1 MTYSLTL
8 LRRPGVRRQRG
19 ISLVEL
25 MVGLAIGM
33 VVVAGMSVL
42 FANNSRTR
50 AETDKAGQKIEN
62 GRYALDLLRTDLQ
75 HAGYLAEFDPRQLPL
90 PAARPDICE
99 TGLATLKA
107 ALGIATSGYDNATS
121 PLPAELN
128 CLSGVVPGTDV
139 VVLRR
144 AATCADGSANC
155 PAWAAPA
162 PIFQASSCDSAS
174 ELGGI
179 DVNNYYRLADSKA
192 TLDLKKRDCT
202 ATAEM
207 LRYVVRIYYV
217 AANDKVINDVP
228 DGIPTLKRA
237 ELVNSGA
244 GTAFTS
250 VTSLVQGVENLQME
264 YGLDTNNDG
273 IADVYAP
280 APGTWCAAQVPPIA
294 NGTCWSAVVSARLSL
309 LTRSVEPGSG
319 YTDTRRYILGQ
330 KADASGASATDNEV
344 GPFNDRFRRSVFQSV
359 VRLENVAGRRSTP

>member
-1 MTYSLTL
+1 MIAPLFP
-8 LRRPGVRRQRG
+8 LRRPAARRQRG
-19 ISLVEL
+19 VSLVEL

-50 AETDKAGQKIEN
+50 AETEKAGQKIEN

-90 PAARPDICE
+90 SATRPDICA
-99 TGLATLKA
+99 TDLATLKA
-107 ALGIATSGYDNATS
+107 ALGIAVSGHDNATS
-121 PLPAELN
+121 PLVAELN
-128 CLSGVVPGTDV
+128 CLSDVVPGTDV
-139 VVLRR
+139 MVLRR
-144 AATCADGSANC
+144 AATCIDGSANC
-155 PAWAAPA
+155 PAWAEPA
-162 PIFQASSCDSAS
+162 PIFQASSCEDAT

-192 TLDLKKRDCT
+192 SLTLRKRDCT
-202 ATAEM
+202 ATADM

-217 AANDKVINDVP
+217 AANDKDA

-237 ELVNSGA
+237 ELVNSGTGVSFA
-244 GTAFTS
+244 S
-250 VTSLVQGVENLQME
+250 VTSMVQGVENLQIE
-264 YGLDTNNDG
+264 YGLDTSGDG

-280 APGTWCAAQVPPIA
+280 APGTWCAAQAPVID
-294 NGTCWSAVVSARLSL
+294 NGTCWSAVVSAKLSL
-309 LTRSVEPGSG
+309 LTRSLEPGIG
-319 YTDTRRYILGQ
+319 YTDTRSYVLGQ
-330 KADASGASATDNEV
+330 KADATGASNADNGF

>member
-1 MTYSLTL
+1 MTYSLKL
-8 LRRPGVRRQRG
+8 LHRPGARRQRG

-90 PAARPDICE
+90 PASKPDICE

-107 ALGIATSGYDNATS
+107 ALGIAVSGFDNAAS
-121 PLPAELN
+121 PLAAELN
-128 CLSGVVPGTDV
+128 CLSDVVPGTDV

-144 AATCADGSANC
+144 AATCADLSSASC
-155 PAWAAPA
+155 PTWAAPA

-179 DVNNYYRLADSKA
+179 DVHNYYRLADSKA

-202 ATAEM
+202 TTAEM

-217 AANDKVINDVP
+217 STYDKKDTNGVP
-228 DGIPTLKRA
+228 DNIPTLKRA
-237 ELVNSGA
+237 ELGSG
-244 GTAFTS
+244 GFSSSS

-264 YGLDTNNDG
+264 YGLDTSGDG

-280 APGTWCAAQVPPIA
+280 APGTYCAQPAVNIA
-294 NGTCWSAVVSARLSL
+294 NGTCWSSVVSARLSL
-309 LTRSVEPGSG
+309 LTRSLEPGIG

-330 KADASGASATDNEV
+330 KADASGASASDNEV
-344 GPFNDRFRRSVFQSV
+344 GPFNDRYRRSVFQSV